1 MLKGQRVKV
10 ECKIAR
16 GNRLYADEIEFVSVE
31 DDDFE
36 IEGRIRKL
44 NRAQKTFYIHRFPF
58 TVYERTEIHGE
69 SKAHLR
75 SFEDLRN
82 GLRVK
87 VEAKRRKDGFIKAK
101 EIRIYEGSDDNDIEI
116 EAVVEAVSVPRSEFT
131 LVEAPILVTPK
142 TDFQNMQGI
151 STGTFSDARTS
162 SLIRR
167 DDDEPLIAPI
177 RFGNVYIGGKAG
189 YRLDLTRDRD
199 LDENEPDA
207 VNRFAPEL
215 QVEVS
220 APLTEFIE
228 AYGRFNFIQGRFPG
242 SSPAIETKSEVEVRE
257 AYVYVGNLFH
267 RSLGLQIGR
276 QRFRDKRE
284 WLYDDRLDAVRL
296 HYIRN
301 NWTTEAAA
309 AKTLFNPTGS
319 RSDQLYLILRSE
331 YKFPGR
337 RYLAGYLMKRNDTSG
352 RDEDP
357 IWYGLSSR
365 GRINRKLQ
373 YWGELSRAAGRREDR
388 LIRGW
393 AFDAG
398 GGYRLP

>member
-1 MLKGQRVKV
+1 MKHHIPAALLGGLVLTVLSAPPTPAQSVTKTYYLLKGQRVKV
-10 ECKIAR
+10 ECKITR

-267 RSLGLQIGR
+267 RSLGLQVGR
-276 QRFRDKRE
+276 
-284 WLYDDRLDAVRL
+284 
-296 HYIRN
+296 
-301 NWTTEAAA
+301 
-309 AKTLFNPTGS
+309 
-319 RSDQLYLILRSE
+319 
-331 YKFPGR
+331 
-337 RYLAGYLMKRNDTSG
+337 
-352 RDEDP
+352 
-357 IWYGLSSR
+357 
-365 GRINRKLQ
+365 
-373 YWGELSRAAGRREDR
+373 
-388 LIRGW
+388 
-393 AFDAG
+393 
-398 GGYRLP
+398 